1 MNMTPAERSF
11 GFLVHDI
18 ARLLGRRFDLKARAF
33 GLTRAQSKLLATLAR
48 QEGINQATLA
58 ERLDVEPITLVRLID
73 RLEAAGWVERRN
85 NPADRRAYLLYL
97 TEKAYPALERIW
109 ALAAENQEAAFA
121 GLSEADRDRLFRL
134 LGAVQGNLMAQ
145 VPADASADAPC
156 ES

>member
-1 MNMTPAERSF
+1 MKIAPADRSF

-33 GLTRAQSKLLATLAR
+33 GLTRAQSRVLATLAR

-97 TEKAYPALERIW
+97 TEKAYPVLERIW
-109 ALAAENQEAAFA
+109 TLAAENQEAAFA
-121 GLSEADRDRLFRL
+121 GLSDDDRDRLFRL
-134 LGAVQGNLMAQ
+134 LGVVHGNLMAQ
-145 VPADASADAPC
+145 MPADAPY